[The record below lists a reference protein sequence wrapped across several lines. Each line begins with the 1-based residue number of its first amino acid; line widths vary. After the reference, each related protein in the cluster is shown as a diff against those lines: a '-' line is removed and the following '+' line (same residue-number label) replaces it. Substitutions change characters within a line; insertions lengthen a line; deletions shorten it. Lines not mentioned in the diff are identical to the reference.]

1 MTDRRTFVKTA
12 GLAISGLAL
21 GMKGY
26 PASLLSNVDFT
37 SMRPILKNRKFTSKA
52 VEETIAT
59 VKKAIADPELAWL
72 FENCFPNTLDTTVN
86 FKMIDGKPD
95 TFVITGDINA
105 MWLRDSTAQVWPYLS
120 LTKGDT
126 ELRQLIAGVINRQMK
141 CIQIDPYAN
150 AFNEGPG
157 HSEWLTDETD
167 MKPELHER
175 KYEIDSLCYPVRLSY
190 GYWKTTGDTSVF
202 DENWVAAMKLVYK
215 TFIEQ
220 QRKEGHGP
228 YKFGRKTSKQLDTL
242 PGGGY
247 GNPVRP
253 VGLICSM
260 FRPSD
265 DATTFP
271 FLIPSNYFAVVSL
284 NQLNEIFT
292 TVIKDNEF
300 ANKCKQLAT
309 EVENAIKKYAITT
322 HLTFGPMLA
331 YEVDGFGNQ
340 LFMDDANVPSLLA
353 LPYLGAFKPNDP
365 LYLNTRKFV
374 FSESNPYFFKGKAA
388 NGVGGPHSGMNMI
401 WPLSFTMKALTSISD
416 QEITDC
422 IRTLKSTHAGTGFMH
437 ESFFKDDATQFTRK
451 WFAWANTL
459 FGEMILKV
467 YHERPHLLKQTF

>member
-1 MTDRRTFVKTA
+1 M
-12 GLAISGLAL
+12 
-21 GMKGY
+21 
-26 PASLLSNVDFT
+26 
-37 SMRPILKNRKFTSKA
+37 
-52 VEETIAT
+52 
-59 VKKAIADPELAWL
+59 
-72 FENCFPNTLDTTVN
+72 
-86 FKMIDGKPD
+86 
-95 TFVITGDINA
+95 
-105 MWLRDSTAQVWPYLS
+105 
-120 LTKGDT
+120 
-126 ELRQLIAGVINRQMK
+126 IAGVINRQTR
-141 CIQIDPYAN
+141 CILKDPYAN
-150 AFNEGPG
+150 AFYKDENKV
-157 HSEWLTDETD
+157 SQWKSDLTE
-167 MKPELHER
+167 MKPGVHER
-175 KYEIDSLCYPVRLSY
+175 KWEVDSLCYTLRLAF
-190 GYWKTTGDTSVF
+190 GYWQASKDTAPF
-202 DENWVAAMKLVYK
+202 DDAWREAVLKIVQ
-215 TFIEQ
+215 TFREQ
-220 QRKEGHGP
+220 QRKEGKGSYHFLRRTDSQ
-228 YKFGRKTSKQLDTL
+228 KDTL
-242 PGGGY
+242 AGRGY
-247 GNPVRP
+247 GNPGKP

-292 TVIKDNEF
+292 TVIRDNEF
-300 ANKCKQLAT
+300 ANKCKQLAI

-340 LFMDDANVPSLLA
+340 LFMDDANVPSLVA
-353 LPYLGAFKPNDP
+353 LPYLGVFKPNDP

-401 WPLSFTMKALTSISD
+401 WPLSFTMKALTSTSD
-416 QEITDC
+416 QEITEC

-467 YHERPHLLKQTF
+467 YHERPHLLKQMF